1 MDQVVKNKIQ
11 KELKTFNREQLIS
24 FAWLCAVRTIPFL
37 TNSNGNFIY
46 LNKKNS
52 QKELY
57 RIFSILDIIK
67 YRTWN
72 AHIAFVANEEINDV
86 ANFINNAFDVI
97 TTTNATIYAFKATFD
112 ASYVAY
118 ATYYNDQ
125 SAVNSFIP
133 LSIINV
139 ALNTAEDAINAAVYA
154 NSAKDLASI
163 ILHDLIAI
171 KNNEK
176 IIQENN
182 TDWYGKIWDN
192 FQKALESEGCAY
204 WGRLYKSIFDSGFVV
219 DQKALE
225 RRMNVPKEIQEQ
237 GASAVAHYLEELETK
252 GSARLNEARIIILGD
267 KGAGK
272 TCLAKKMIDPVAS
285 MTTDEESTAG
295 VNTLFWKLKN
305 ENINVR
311 IWDFA
316 GHTVTHAVHQF
327 FLSERC
333 LYIMVYDGRTEER
346 NRLEYWLNHMKNY
359 GGDSQAF
366 ILVNKRDRHSVDI
379 PINSLKEQYNIA
391 GYYTFSIKNDKSD
404 LLAFRKDVAEH
415 IKNNPSWNKLEIPTD
430 YYNVKDELEKIF
442 TRDEKKKGKEHISK
456 TEFVK
461 IAEKYNIDN
470 IDDLLKDLHS
480 LGVSLWYKDMEEFST
495 LVLNPEWIS
504 QGVYRIINWVNEEK
518 KYSLT
523 LDDFKKV
530 FKADTERYTADKH
543 VFLFSLMQHYELAYE
558 IKKEKR
564 LIIPH
569 LLKED
574 RPEILPEFSIA
585 DSLMLRYKAEQPLP
599 PNTIS
604 RFIVRHNQ
612 EIKMG
617 DTHPM
622 VWRYGV
628 VLTDGSNIALVR
640 EENRTISVSVKGI
653 NKTDYIS
660 KLRETL
666 NDIFKSYKSKKP
678 ELLYRVERFGQ
689 IPSEL
694 EEKNPLWIT
703 DSKIFNHSIVDKPYY
718 EDITGQEISMRV
730 IAKNYNITAETIM
743 IGGSGN
749 VMLFDRSTQTF
760 NFHDCNIDLQSNLNE
775 LSQLLT
781 ESGNNDDAKE
791 LTNISKTLEQA
802 EKCESKEELKKKG
815 IAGRLKRL
823 AEELGDENSKLYNT
837 VKGIK
842 NGIGIAQDI
851 AKGYNDIAQWAG
863 LPQVPNP
870 LLKKR

>member
-11 KELKTFNREQLIS
+11 KELETFNREQLIS
-24 FAWLCAVRTIPFL
+24 FAWLCAVRSLPFL
-37 TNSNGNFIY
+37 GIKGNFDFWDKINKSKNIY
-46 LNKKNS
+46 AIFNALDSINYIRSTAPGTIAQAYPIAYAVDAITAAIHPDIYFDATTDILVKAKATNNIIS
-52 QKELY
+52 YVLVTVA
-57 RIFSILDIIK
+57 FSIA
-67 YRTWN
+67 N
-72 AHIAFVANEEINDV
+72 AV
-86 ANFINNAFDVI
+86 
-97 TTTNATIYAFKATFD
+97 T
-112 ASYVAY
+112 
-118 ATYYNDQ
+118 
-125 SAVNSFIP
+125 
-133 LSIINV
+133 INV
-139 ALNTAEDAINAAVYA
+139 ANVIAVVVAACDTAAIAEK
-154 NSAKDLASI
+154 SIISI
-163 ILHDLIAI
+163 ILLDLDAI
-171 KNNEK
+171 KNNDK
-176 IIQENN
+176 VIQHTNIN
-182 TDWYGKIWDN
+182 WYGKIWDN

-225 RRMNVPKEIQEQ
+225 RRMNVPKEIQEK

-272 TCLAKKMIDPVAS
+272 TCLAKRLIDPAAS

-295 VNTLFWKLKN
+295 VNTLLWKLEN
-305 ENINVR
+305 ENVNIS

-359 GGDSQAF
+359 GGNSQAF
-366 ILVNKRDRHSVDI
+366 ILVNKRDRHSVDV

-391 GYYTFSIKNDKSD
+391 GYYTFSLKNDNSD

-430 YYNVKDELEKIF
+430 YYNVKDELEKLFIMGDK
-442 TRDEKKKGKEHISK
+442 TKGKEHISK
-456 TEFVK
+456 NEFIK
-461 IAEKYNIDN
+461 IAKRYNVANTDK
-470 IDDLLKDLHS
+470 LLTDLHS
-480 LGVSLWYKDMEEFST
+480 LGISLWYKDMEEFST

-504 QGVYRIINWVNEEK
+504 QGVYRIVNWVNEEK

-543 VFLFSLMQHYELAYE
+543 GFLFSLMQHYELAYE

-574 RPEILPEFSIA
+574 RPAILPEFSIA

-628 VLTDGSNIALVR
+628 VLTDGSSLALVR

-689 IPSEL
+689 IQSEI
-694 EEKNPLWIT
+694 EEKYPLWVT
-703 DSKIFNHSIVDKPYY
+703 DSKIFNHSNADKPYY
-718 EDITGQEISMRV
+718 EDITMQEIPMQKTVVS
-730 IAKNYNITAETIM
+730 YNIKAENLM
-743 IGGSGN
+743 IGGAGN
-749 VMLFDRSTQTF
+749 VLLYDRSTRTF

-781 ESGNNDDAKE
+781 ENGDNEDAKE
-791 LTNISKTLEQA
+791 LTNISRTLEQA
-802 EKCESKEELKKKG
+802 EKCESKEEIKKKG

-863 LPQVPNP
+863 LPQVPKP
-870 LLKKR
+870 FLRKG